1 MHRDEIVAVKNLGQ
15 VFGSFRAFGQVN
27 FLVREQE
34 FLWFIGLSDSK
45 PRICFSIIS
54 WLCRAADRIDP
65 ARRPS

>member
-1 MHRDEIVAVKNLGQ
+1 MAELMHRDEIVAVKNLGQ
-15 VFGSFRAFGQVN
+15 VN

-34 FLWFIGLSDSK
+34 FLCFIGSSDSK

-65 ARRPS
+65 ARGPS